1 MFLTNSLERWYVN
14 DETHKTQGSKGILT
28 LQSESTWSPPKG
40 SPPLELFLNK
50 TEQNHISVLP
60 GKTKQFNLT
69 RKEYLSMRN
78 LQGDITFVIKSTDKG
93 SAVVTWDPNHYL
105 KEAQKQFCDE
115 STYLQ
120 TKVIEKDQVSLV
132 EQSNRK

>member
-14 DETHKTQGSKGILT
+14 DETHKTQGSKEILT
-28 LQSESTWSPPKG
+28 LQSESAWSPSKG

-105 KEAQKQFCDE
+105 KEAQNSFA
-115 STYLQ
+115 
-120 TKVIEKDQVSLV
+120 TKVLIFKLKLLKKTKSV
-132 EQSNRK
+132 

>member
-1 MFLTNSLERWYVN
+1 M
-14 DETHKTQGSKGILT
+14 H
-28 LQSESTWSPPKG
+28 
-40 SPPLELFLNK
+40 
-50 TEQNHISVLP
+50 
-60 GKTKQFNLT
+60 
-69 RKEYLSMRN
+69 N

-93 SAVVTWDPNHYL
+93 SAVVTWDRNHYL

>member
-14 DETHKTQGSKGILT
+14 DETHKTQGSKEILT
-28 LQSESTWSPPKG
+28 LQSESTWSPSKG

-105 KEAQKQFCDE
+105 KEAQNSFA
-115 STYLQ
+115 
-120 TKVIEKDQVSLV
+120 TKVLIFKLKLLKKTKSV
-132 EQSNRK
+132 

>member
-14 DETHKTQGSKGILT
+14 DKTHKNQASKEILT
-28 LQSESTWSPPKG
+28 LQSESSWSPPEG

-105 KEAQKQFCDE
+105 KRPKNSFA
-115 STYLQ
+115 
-120 TKVIEKDQVSLV
+120 TKVLIFKLKLLKKTKSV
-132 EQSNRK
+132 

>member
-105 KEAQKQFCDE
+105 KEAQNSFA
-115 STYLQ
+115 
-120 TKVIEKDQVSLV
+120 TKVLIFKLKLLKKTKSV
-132 EQSNRK
+132 

>member
-14 DETHKTQGSKGILT
+14 DEIHKTQGSKEILT
-28 LQSESTWSPPKG
+28 LQSESSWSPPEG

-93 SAVVTWDPNHYL
+93 SAVVTWDRNHYL
-105 KEAQKQFCDE
+105 KEAQKQFE
-115 STYLQ
+115 
-120 TKVIEKDQVSLV
+120 TKVLIFKL
-132 EQSNRK
+132 KLLKKTKLI